1 MAAVSRGF
9 YSVGFHLT
17 ARNTLTTTKKDLQG
31 TVTAFAA
38 ASNVSLFATVLAP
51 DVSDGALAD
60 VAVTLAA
67 EKAGLLMNEMGEASE
82 DVVVDLDDTD
92 VFSWPDIVGETRPLE
107 AAAVGVIECVAG
119 FCGLSVSTFPL
130 LRPLPLST
138 RRGRDV
144 ILDHSTHLQQWASC
158 FLCGSKSQN

>member
-1 MAAVSRGF
+1 M
-9 YSVGFHLT
+9 
-17 ARNTLTTTKKDLQG
+17 
-31 TVTAFAA
+31 
-38 ASNVSLFATVLAP
+38 LAP

-144 ILDHSTHLQQWASC
+144 ILDHSTHLQ
-158 FLCGSKSQN
+158 